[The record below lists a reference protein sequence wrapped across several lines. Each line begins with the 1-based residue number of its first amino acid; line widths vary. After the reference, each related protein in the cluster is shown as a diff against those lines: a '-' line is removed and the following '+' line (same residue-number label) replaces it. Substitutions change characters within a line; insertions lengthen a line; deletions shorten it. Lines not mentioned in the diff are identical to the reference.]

1 MTHGVAE
8 APIPWDVTTPMDAA
22 RLLGGERV
30 IGRTPVNALETHDL
44 LVAGLPGEALNH
56 IVGHLTVLQPTASL
70 EKAIGISLRTF
81 QRRKDE
87 PSKPLSQDQSGR
99 TWKFAEILGWAG
111 RVFGSQEEAERWL
124 DRPAISLNR
133 RRPLDL
139 LATPKGVELVEQC
152 LGRIEHGVYT

>member
-1 MTHGVAE
+1 MEHGVAE
-8 APIPWDVTTPMDAA
+8 APINWEISAPSDAA

-30 IGRTPVNALETHDL
+30 IGPAPADAMETHDL
-44 LVAGLPGEALNH
+44 LVQGLPGEALNH

-87 PSKPLSQDQSGR
+87 PCKPLSQDQSGR
-99 TWKFAEILGWAG
+99 TWKFAEILGWAT
-111 RVFGSQEEAERWL
+111 RVFGTQEAAERWL
-124 DRPAISLNR
+124 DRPAIGLNR

-139 LATPKGVELVEQC
+139 LATPKGVELVEQF

>member
-30 IGRTPVNALETHDL
+30 IGRTPVTAMETHDL